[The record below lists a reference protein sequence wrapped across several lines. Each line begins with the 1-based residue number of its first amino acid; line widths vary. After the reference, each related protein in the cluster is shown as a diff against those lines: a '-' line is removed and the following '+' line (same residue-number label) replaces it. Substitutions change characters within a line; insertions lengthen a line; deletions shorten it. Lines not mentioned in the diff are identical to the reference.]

1 MAAWPWAAN
10 AAIDTRVTLDYQSDP
25 QGGCVGEDQLRRM
38 VTDQLGHDPF
48 RPDADQ
54 RVAVIIA
61 KTDAGFQGR
70 IVWRDAGGRSVG
82 ERLFSSRS
90 HDCEEIAANLAF
102 AVALQLQLVERGASS
117 DAGAGGTTP
126 AQPPPKTTGQPDRAP
141 VIAERPNAAAESP
154 GVPGQA
160 PPARL
165 VLAVGAGPAVG
176 LGMAPDATTFGRLF
190 LVARFRRLS
199 AEVAVD
205 AALPVTQRQL
215 DGTGVVVSAMGSSA
229 AGCGHVSLVSACVL
243 GRIGWIRA
251 RGVDVAEPS
260 TSWGRFAEIG
270 MRLAATREFG
280 RFMASI
286 HADGLVMLSRWNVV
300 LNDAVVWSVPR
311 IGGVVGLD
319 VALRFF

>member
-1 MAAWPWAAN
+1 MSGFSRRA
-10 AAIDTRVTLDYQSDP
+10 AAIVR
-25 QGGCVGEDQLRRM
+25 
-38 VTDQLGHDPF
+38 
-48 RPDADQ
+48 
-54 RVAVIIA
+54 
-61 KTDAGFQGR
+61 
-70 IVWRDAGGRSVG
+70 
-82 ERLFSSRS
+82 
-90 HDCEEIAANLAF
+90 EIAANLAF
-102 AVALQLQLVERGASS
+102 AVTLQLQLVERGVSNDA
-117 DAGAGGTTP
+117 DAGVPNAE
-126 AQPPPKTTGQPDRAP
+126 QPPPKTTGQPNRAP
-141 VIAERPNAAAESP
+141 VIPERPSPSAESP
-154 GVPGQA
+154 GVPGPA

-176 LGMAPDATTFGRLF
+176 LGMAPDTTAFGRLF
-190 LVARFRRLS
+190 FVARFRRLS
-199 AEVAVD
+199 AEVAFD
-205 AALPVTQRQL
+205 AALPVTQREL

-229 AGCGHVSLVSACVL
+229 AGCGHVSLVSACIL

-270 MRLAATREFG
+270 MRLAGTREFG
-280 RFMASI
+280 RFMVSV